1 MKKDI
6 EGLYLLGSELET
18 LVREISLLREET
30 EIYLSNEDL
39 EVGYIQKAISGIKDK
54 IYQVQGEI
62 DDMRDNVR
70 KLQVEQYKKYS

>member
-6 EGLYLLGSELET
+6 EGLYLLESELEN

-30 EIYLSNEDL
+30 EAYLSNEDF
-39 EVGYIQKAISGIKDK
+39 EVEYIQKAISSIKDK
-54 IYQVQGEI
+54 TYQIQNEI

-70 KLQVEQYKKYS
+70 KLQIEQYKEYS